1 MKGAFRAWSWSQQQL
16 VGSLLAF
23 WGLAGRRTVIPCY
36 HSRVAVWMMAEA
48 GGKQGSRSLAGFIQ
62 KSRMTCGPWFARQAP
77 WLPPSVSRLRG
88 RPGAL
93 GCRFQ
98 LSFSAMGVT
107 GRRRLGTWRHG
118 LCCATVQRT
127 RRSQD
132 VRPVEDDAALSPLT
146 CLCRTLG
153 PPKSPG
159 TAATPLWRTSSL
171 VWLCRWPLALYPLT
185 RPDKTR
191 WRYRIEKICKS
202 HFSSQ
207 QNPESR
213 KLQSDILSLCNP
225 TLGVRPRP

>member
-1 MKGAFRAWSWSQQQL
+1 
-16 VGSLLAF
+16 
-23 WGLAGRRTVIPCY
+23 
-36 HSRVAVWMMAEA
+36 MMAEA
-48 GGKQGSRSLAGFIQ
+48 GGKQGSRLLAGFIQ

-127 RRSQD
+127 PTRRPQD

-153 PPKSPG
+153 PPKSPVPPLHRCG
-159 TAATPLWRTSSL
+159 APQLPCGCAGGLWLFILSPDQTKPGGDIESKRFADPISLPNKIPKARNYKATSQACAT
-171 VWLCRWPLALYPLT
+171 
-185 RPDKTR
+185 TR
-191 WRYRIEKICKS
+191 WALGRGLDR
-202 HFSSQ
+202 
-207 QNPESR
+207 
-213 KLQSDILSLCNP
+213 P
-225 TLGVRPRP
+225 TQPLPMR